1 MHLDERDYDFGAVA
15 LGALEQRR
23 RAFDDK
29 GIEVSRQLPAEPVPV
44 RGDADKIARAM
55 SAILDNAAKFTPAS
69 GRVMV
74 TVAPEVDSAVFA
86 VVDSG
91 EGIPAGVRD
100 RIFDPFYQVDGSPT
114 RAHDGVGLGLALAKR
129 IVEMMG
135 GTIWV
140 ESPPVPAG
148 FASGRGT
155 RVAFRVPRQMRR
167 TVLSGPPR

>member
-1 MHLDERDYDFGAVA
+1 
-15 LGALEQRR
+15 
-23 RAFDDK
+23 
-29 GIEVSRQLPAEPVPV
+29 
-44 RGDADKIARAM
+44 M

-74 TVAPEVDSAVFA
+74 TVAPEVDAAVFA

-91 EGIPAGVRD
+91 EGIPADVRD
-100 RIFDPFYQVDGSPT
+100 HIFDPFYQVDGSPT

-148 FASGRGT
+148 FAQGRGT

-167 TVLSGPPR
+167 TVLAGPPR